1 MLMKV
6 SWLIRAN
13 HALERHC
20 KRSGDLTGSRENI
33 SMITSLSLSF
43 EFAGV
48 G

>member
-20 KRSGDLTGSRENI
+20 KWSGDRFDRQSGKYFDDYI
-33 SMITSLSLSF
+33 SFF
-43 EFAGV
+43 EF
-48 G
+48 